1 MASPVRAGS
10 SSVRAGDPFPDPP
23 SPRDDPR
30 SGSPFPPDR
39 PVPAPVARPP
49 GSSESGPDP
58 ASRSGRGKPASS
70 NPDAPVRYEVAM
82 PRGLFDRLTGHDHA
96 PRCRYDMA
104 TGRAEFVAEPGPGH
118 EWRAA
123 EIPILI
129 RQVENSLSDA
139 GHAPGFFIG
148 GATRLLSD
156 DGAFEPD
163 ASLFIDP
170 PDEPDLREHDGYL
183 DVRKGHSVPDL
194 VVEIDRSVAS
204 SHKLAPY
211 FRMGVRE
218 AWTFGRRDGVRI
230 WVPDPALPSGLRSTK
245 ESRVLPGLDRS
256 DLDGLLAGDR
266 AGRETAS
273 RSRQLAKRVAR
284 TILAR
289 QGRG

>member
-1 MASPVRAGS
+1 
-10 SSVRAGDPFPDPP
+10 
-23 SPRDDPR
+23 
-30 SGSPFPPDR
+30 
-39 PVPAPVARPP
+39 
-49 GSSESGPDP
+49 
-58 ASRSGRGKPASS
+58 
-70 NPDAPVRYEVAM
+70 M

-96 PRCRYDMA
+96 PRCRYDNA
-104 TGRAEFVAEPGPGH
+104 TGRAEFVAEPGPAH
-118 EWRAA
+118 EWRAT
-123 EIPILI
+123 EIPILV

-139 GHAPGFFIG
+139 GHASGFFLG

-170 PDEPDLREHDGYL
+170 PDEPDLREYDGYL
-183 DVRKGHSVPDL
+183 DVRKGHPVPDL

-204 SHKLAPY
+204 SHKLGPY

-230 WVPDPALPSGLRSTK
+230 WVPDPELPSGLRSTK

-266 AGRETAS
+266 ARRETAS
-273 RSRQLAKRVAR
+273 RSRRLAERVAR